1 MAPSTPKSDVAGY
14 AAPAIYRTRITHL
27 RQAPVT
33 HYFEHCSY
41 SWYVDVDDLP
51 TLPRCMRAFA
61 RFDPR
66 DQFIGDD
73 GDTLRAR
80 IDRFL
85 ARHGAAVP
93 GGRITALLQPRVLGH
108 SFNPLSL
115 YWCHDR
121 NGVLRH
127 VVAEVH
133 NTHGERHAY
142 LLPCADTPVRAAKR
156 LYASPFHPGDGH
168 YVIRAPQPGQSLD
181 VDVSLHR
188 GNQPAFVAT
197 MRGTRRCATIAQV
210 LRLQLVAPAAPL
222 AARLDMWL
230 QGVMLWLRRV
240 PRTPWRPMAEPQAT
254 TNTPSV
260 RIQVTDVPD
269 TSVAS

>member
-1 MAPSTPKSDVAGY
+1 MHTTT
-14 AAPAIYRTRITHL
+14 PAIYRTRITHL

-33 HYFEHCSY
+33 HYFEHRSY

-51 TLPRCMRAFA
+51 RLPRWVRMFA

-66 DQFIGDD
+66 DHFTGAD
-73 GDTLRAR
+73 GNTLRQR

-85 ARHGAAVP
+85 ARHGATLP

-108 SFNPLSL
+108 AFNPLSL

-133 NTHGERHAY
+133 NTRGERHAY
-142 LLPCADTPVRAAKR
+142 LLPPASTPVLVTKR
-156 LYASPFHPGDGH
+156 LYASPFHPVDGH
-168 YVIRAPQPGQSLD
+168 YVIRAPLPEHHLD
-181 VDVSLHR
+181 VEVSLHR
-188 GNQPAFVAT
+188 GDQPAFVAT
-197 MRGTRRCATIAQV
+197 MRGTRRCATIAEV
-210 LRLQLVAPAAPL
+210 LRLQFVAPAAPL

-230 QGVMLWLRRV
+230 QGVILWLRRV
-240 PRTPWRPMAEPQAT
+240 PRTPWRPMVEPKAAT
-254 TNTPSV
+254 ATPSV
-260 RIQVTDVPD
+260 RIDVTDLTD